1 MSDRDPV
8 QYVLV
13 RKDLPPDL
21 QMVMVG
27 HATAEAV
34 RVAPIDRRTVLRLL
48 HVADEAE
55 LVLYQGKL
63 AAKGVHH
70 ALVIETDG
78 PFAGQSVSLGTEPS
92 SERVSALSKLFWHLK
107 RATIE
112 APPRVAAR
120 EVQVPPHP
128 AIEGGFDGDCG

>member
-1 MSDRDPV
+1 MNAPV

-13 RKDLPPDL
+13 RKDLPPTV

-34 RVAPIDRRTVLRLL
+34 RVAPIDKCTILRVL
-48 HVADEAE
+48 HVTDEAE

-63 AAKGVHH
+63 AAKGFGH

-78 PFAGQSVSLGTEPS
+78 EYAGKAMSLGTEPS
-92 SERVSALSKLFWHLK
+92 AERVNALGKLFWHLSK
-107 RATIE
+107 ATL
-112 APPRVAAR
+112 
-120 EVQVPPHP
+120 
-128 AIEGGFDGDCG
+128 